1 VVGMVVKKT
10 RDSPDP
16 AGMRD
21 VVTGTLDQWF
31 AQLQANDDRAI
42 MQSMNSLL
50 QQGWLKGDDGT
61 DRFLRI
67 AVTVCFDRCLAG
79 LEGPGPDDYTQID
92 CLAKF
97 IVILVRYFEEWSRST
112 TMSKLGLVNKVLAS
126 IAKVMHTHQWE
137 RGDRTTFNQKPFHRL
152 ILHLLDLHD
161 SVGDALVLS
170 LADFLH
176 AVQPRLVPGFSFS
189 WLEIASHRNLM
200 PRLLHTR
207 GKGWGPFQRILVGF
221 FRYLEPHLRIAQ
233 LTEPIKLLYKG
244 LLRVLLILLHDFP
257 EFLCEYHSSFCDVIP
272 SSCIQLRNVILSAFP
287 RHMLLP
293 DPFTPQLKVDLLPEI
308 SKAPAMLSTY
318 ANALDKHPLFKAEL
332 DSYLRG
338 RPNAV
343 FLADLPAHLFLTS
356 AGDIAAA
363 GTRVNVPLINALVLY
378 VASAAIAHN
387 PQGPS
392 KPPSAG
398 GVSLDLFM
406 KLSRDLETEARYLFL
421 NALANQLRFPNA
433 HTHFFSSSILAL
445 FQAAHDKEVVREQI
459 TRVLIER
466 LIVYKPHPWG
476 LLITF
481 IELIKNPAY
490 DLARHDFVRSSP
502 EIEQLFQSVSRFC
515 LQGPSSPAIPAAGAE
530 S

>member
-1 VVGMVVKKT
+1 MCVSGAW
-10 RDSPDP
+10 SH
-16 AGMRD
+16 
-21 VVTGTLDQWF
+21 
-31 AQLQANDDRAI
+31 
-42 MQSMNSLL
+42 S
-50 QQGWLKGDDGT
+50 DDG
-61 DRFLRI
+61 
-67 AVTVCFDRCLAG
+67 A
-79 LEGPGPDDYTQID
+79 EQ
-92 CLAKF
+92 
-97 IVILVRYFEEWSRST
+97 
-112 TMSKLGLVNKVLAS
+112 
-126 IAKVMHTHQWE
+126 
-137 RGDRTTFNQKPFHRL
+137 
-152 ILHLLDLHD
+152 
-161 SVGDALVLS
+161 
-170 LADFLH
+170 
-176 AVQPRLVPGFSFS
+176 
-189 WLEIASHRNLM
+189 
-200 PRLLHTR
+200 
-207 GKGWGPFQRILVGF
+207 
-221 FRYLEPHLRIAQ
+221 
-233 LTEPIKLLYKG
+233 
-244 LLRVLLILLHDFP
+244 
-257 EFLCEYHSSFCDVIP
+257 
-272 SSCIQLRNVILSAFP
+272 
-287 RHMLLP
+287 
-293 DPFTPQLKVDLLPEI
+293 VDLLPEI

-445 FQAAHDKEVVREQI
+445 FQAAHDTEAAHDKEVVREQI

-502 EIEQLFQSVSRFC
+502 EIEQL
-515 LQGPSSPAIPAAGAE
+515 
-530 S
+530 